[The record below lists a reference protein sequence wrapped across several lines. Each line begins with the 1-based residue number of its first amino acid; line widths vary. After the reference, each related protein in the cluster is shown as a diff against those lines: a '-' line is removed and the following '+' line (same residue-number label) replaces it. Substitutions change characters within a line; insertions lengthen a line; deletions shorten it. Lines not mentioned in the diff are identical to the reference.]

1 MKDPQLEERE
11 EGKGQGA
18 GKRSQK
24 DANLDSGRLQVS
36 FPSLISFLGAYV
48 GPNGLISTYI
58 AVKVERC
65 DGNFREKWLCSHHNI
80 TA

>member
-1 MKDPQLEERE
+1 MVKEVTQVEGVERE

-36 FPSLISFLGAYV
+36 LPSLVSFSGA
-48 GPNGLISTYI
+48 
-58 AVKVERC
+58 
-65 DGNFREKWLCSHHNI
+65 
-80 TA
+80 